1 MAAIEFRPWPFLEN
15 EDVELFWFGSPYT
28 DYKGDWRV
36 RIAYRRASGDLKI
49 LSRAWGTI
57 PLLRL
62 GQIYTNGFYNQV
74 RPMSGSS
81 YTFTIPSLDTGAIVN
96 SFKLPKRLIDFGK
109 NPELGTQNILQ
120 YSIGDLTYCIPVI
133 ELVRAMFIN
142 SRLMAYSLLQPH
154 GLEQLIENCEFE
166 RNVLHFHLGNRVP
179 NTLAT
184 ESNARHMSWIYV
196 DFKIKAMWE
205 SIYRMLFSQAVN
217 GSSINP
223 AITLRKGIPLSVE
236 LAPTGPI
243 EMAVRG
249 EKFLNFI
256 LVKEIIAFGG
266 FTHPANEI
274 EFWHH
279 SKKRQE
285 SVFGEKR
292 LRITSRTK
300 NDEIIIND
308 ESENAKE
315 DTNQDVLEAPPTYMK
330 FINYP
335 VVRTRKQSVRRTNAG
350 NDAIVNSGK
359 GGKSSGDAKEVSVQD
374 SIVGGDTPPI
384 DFQTLEMVPVSE
396 AIGLEDFFKMISMLK
411 ELTSFSIRMSVV
423 RVPPG
428 KRFSICPN
436 GTRRTCAIVQVS
448 NGVNTKYI
456 VEVARPD
463 DWSISTLILQ
473 PLKDMSIDAIEL
485 EIRFLLNGLVQKV
498 GHWDRNIVDEINYLY
513 ITKLK
518 HRHNEEGRKWA
529 IRLMKK
535 IESG

>member
-1 MAAIEFRPWPFLEN
+1 MASIEFRPWPFLEN

-28 DYKGDWRV
+28 DFKGDWRV
-36 RIAYRRASGDLKI
+36 RIAFRRASGDLKI
-49 LSRAWGTI
+49 LSRAWGAI
-57 PLLRL
+57 PLLRV

-81 YTFTIPSLDTGAIVN
+81 YTFTIPSLDTGTIVN

-109 NPELGTQNILQ
+109 NPELGKQNILQ

-154 GLEQLIENCEFE
+154 GLEQLIEKCEFE
-166 RNVLHFHLGNRVP
+166 RNVLHFHLDNRVP

-184 ESNARHMSWIYV
+184 ESNARHMSWIYL

-223 AITLRKGIPLSVE
+223 AITLRKGIPLGVE
-236 LAPTGPI
+236 LPPTGPI
-243 EMAVRG
+243 EMIVRG

-256 LVKEIIAFGG
+256 LVKEIFGFGG
-266 FTHPANEI
+266 FTHPVNEI

-279 SKKRQE
+279 SKQRQE

-292 LRITSRTK
+292 LRITSRIK
-300 NDEIIIND
+300 NKDIIIND

-315 DTNQDVLEAPPTYMK
+315 DTNQDVLEAPPTYLK

-335 VVRTRKQSVRRTNAG
+335 VVRTRKKSVRRTNTG
-350 NDAIVNSGK
+350 NDVIVNSGK

-384 DFQTLEMVPVSE
+384 DFQTLEMVPIPE

-411 ELTSFSIRMSVV
+411 EMTSYSIRISVV

-436 GTRRTCAIVQVS
+436 GARRTCAIVQLS
-448 NGVNTKYI
+448 NTIFTKYI

-473 PLKDMSIDAIEL
+473 PLHDVSLKVIEK
-485 EIRFLLNGLVQKV
+485 EIKMLLDGLVQKS
-498 GHWDRNIVDEINYLY
+498 GHWDKNILERCN
-513 ITKLK
+513 KLK
-518 HRHNEEGRKWA
+518 IEKVKHYQEDSLRNWSL
-529 IRLMKK
+529 RLGNK
-535 IESG
+535 IK